1 MCHSSAISSLTSPSF
16 EDEVKQ
22 NSVGESTPD
31 SAWCMITAPSTVA
44 VIRLRLRFNT
54 PCHRDPIPVFDC
66 DILQGKKWRRKM
78 ETAELGAGRA
88 GSMVLMLKNWVSMF
102 IVIRELCTSS
112 LRQIG
117 ELCTFIFPPFL
128 PLLPLSSS
136 FS

>member
-31 SAWCMITAPSTVA
+31 SAWCMITAPSMVA

-66 DILQGKKWRRKM
+66 DILQDKKWRRKM
-78 ETAELGAGRA
+78 DFSGGTMDKNPPANAGDTGSILGSERCHVPR
-88 GSMVLMLKNWVSMF
+88 SN
-102 IVIRELCTSS
+102 
-112 LRQIG
+112 
-117 ELCTFIFPPFL
+117 
-128 PLLPLSSS
+128 
-136 FS
+136 